1 EEDFL
6 YICLEKKLQYL
17 NQYLHNLQSSQLEV
31 EKQEKNSLQK
41 KFEEVEDE
49 LVKIYLSKSWRITRP
64 LRWLRRKL
72 KI

>member
-1 EEDFL
+1 LQRKIGE
-6 YICLEKKLQYL
+6 LESELQ
-17 NQYLHNLQSSQLEV
+17 NLQSQLEI
-31 EKQEKNSLQK
+31 EKQEKGSLQR